1 MQLVLIIFV
10 WAVIKCAT
18 PTEDLSI
25 PDLKVDHDSLD
36 AVNLANEISQHFKR
50 LKNPHEQGASM
61 NLNLKVMVKVRHGV
75 PDLIRLPEGQLA
87 VLYFARD
94 RRTNK
99 VNLDYMAVRMFMQN
113 TVGSTKMT
121 RLPNGK
127 GVLFTGWAK
136 SRPELNRN
144 SKVENIQGTQN
155 KTSRL
160 EQSKTHLPNEGIR
173 YLSDCYLC

>member
-10 WAVIKCAT
+10 WAAIKCAT
-18 PTEDLSI
+18 TAEDLSI

-50 LKNPHEQGASM
+50 LKNPREQLGESM
-61 NLNLKVMVKVRHGV
+61 NLNLKVTVKVRHGV

-87 VLYFARD
+87 VLYFAKD

-144 SKVENIQGTQN
+144 SEVENIQGIHN

-160 EQSKTHLPNEGIR
+160 EQNMTDLRKASDI
-173 YLSDCYLC
+173 YLI